1 MREPFASRIGSAT
14 LLSVPDNMRDSGD
27 VESDVRHH
35 RFALGV
41 RRISNGAAGTLE
53 RVRQFLG
60 DRGDMSRSRT
70 ERPMPIQ
77 SAQNLLVHELQSI
90 CSAEMQAAR
99 ALQAQLEDV
108 DDEELS
114 EMLER
119 RLQEGERVLQ
129 DVQASLKRLDGA
141 SSKIQNKAAQGL
153 IEEAEEIAEEVTS
166 QEMKEAVIIAGAQ
179 KLEHYCIAAWGT
191 VKAMATELGD
201 EELAQAM
208 QRALEEGY
216 RWDEEMS
223 DLAEGS
229 INPTAIEAEAEEGSE
244 SSEKSK

>member
-1 MREPFASRIGSAT
+1 
-14 LLSVPDNMRDSGD
+14 
-27 VESDVRHH
+27 
-35 RFALGV
+35 
-41 RRISNGAAGTLE
+41 
-53 RVRQFLG
+53 
-60 DRGDMSRSRT
+60 
-70 ERPMPIQ
+70 MPIQ
-77 SAQNLLVHELQSI
+77 SAQNLLIHELQSI

-99 ALQAQLEDV
+99 ALQARLEDV
-108 DDEELS
+108 EDGELS

-129 DVQASLKRLDGA
+129 DVKASLKRLDGG
-141 SSKIQNKAAQGL
+141 SREIENKAARGL
-153 IEEAEEIAEEVTS
+153 IEEAEETAEEVAS
-166 QEMKEAVIIAGAQ
+166 QEMKEAVIIAGVQ

-223 DLAEGS
+223 DLAEGT
-229 INPTAIEAEAEEGSE
+229 INPTAIETEAGSE
-244 SSEKSK
+244 ARDARHSE